1 MENVPGRQLPLSL
14 KSLCLHG
21 TALFWTL
28 VSGPK
33 ALCGVGNSTQGH
45 GAGLG
50 SYAEGLCLELTSS

>member
-14 KSLCLHG
+14 KSLRLHG

-33 ALCGVGNSTQGH
+33 ALVEWEIPLKGME
-45 GAGLG
+45 LG
-50 SYAEGLCLELTSS
+50 